1 MTTIKHEDIWSVTK
15 DLMLT
20 EKKFWEE
27 QLKTSTLTTTKEN
40 YMNWLTWCA
49 ASVSLW
55 KDTPLKDEVEKWIL
69 KEILLPSSF
78 MGKEHLQALCIVGPN
93 DVAKTNGSEETKDS
107 SDKSAST
114 SIPVFSSKQ

>member
-1 MTTIKHEDIWSVTK
+1 MRKLAVLMTTIKHEDIWSVTK
-15 DLMLT
+15 DLM
-20 EKKFWEE
+20 
-27 QLKTSTLTTTKEN
+27 
-40 YMNWLTWCA
+40 
-49 ASVSLW
+49 
-55 KDTPLKDEVEKWIL
+55 EKWIL